1 MELQIPE
8 YAANLMKKLE
18 QAGYQAWAVGGCVR
32 DSLLGLTPHDWD
44 LCTSALPEQTA
55 AVFSDLPLIR
65 NGEKHGTIAVCT
77 EGQVVEITTLRSEG
91 SYTDGRHP
99 DWVKFVPDLRQ
110 DLARRDFTVNAIAWS
125 PRRGYADPFGGWEDL
140 KNKLLRCVGQP
151 HRRFEEDA
159 LRLLRGIRFAA
170 RFRLAVEEQTLRAMV
185 DSAQLVQRLSG
196 ERVFTEL
203 NGFLGAADFDD
214 LIRFA
219 PVLTAAIPELA
230 PAVGFDQHSPHHA
243 YDVYTHICHVTAA
256 VPAQPVQ
263 LRWAAFLH
271 DVGKPACFTRDETGR
286 GHFKEHAQVGAQMA
300 QDILTRLH
308 APKGLRED
316 VVWLVSHHMTPLE
329 NDEKQLRRYLS
340 RYGCPRLL
348 YLIALQR
355 ADMASKGICD
365 EDAAARLDA
374 VKETVLRLNLAES
387 RLTVPALAVDGNDMK
402 ALGYSGP
409 QIGQILKQLLEKVLD
424 GSLENRRESLLDE
437 AKKQREEAQKCLTT
451 PTKP

>member
-1 MELQIPE
+1 MLSRGQAEWILSS
-8 YAANLMKKLE
+8 LE
-18 QAGYQAWAVGGCVR
+18 EAGYPAYLVGGCVR
-32 DSLLGLTPHDWD
+32 DELLGLPTCDYD
-44 LCTSALPEQTA
+44 IATAARPEQTQ
-55 AVFSDLPLIR
+55 AVFRDIR
-65 NGEKHGTIAVCT
+65 QDTVGIRHGTVRLCLPGGVAEVTTFRT
-77 EGQVVEITTLRSEG
+77 EGGYDDS
-91 SYTDGRHP
+91 RHP
-99 DWVKFVPDLRQ
+99 GWVEFVPDIET

-125 PRRGYADPFGGWEDL
+125 PRRGYADPFGGREDL

-196 ERVFTEL
+196 ERIFGEL

-271 DVGKPACFTRDETGR
+271 DVGKPACFTQDETGR

-409 QIGQILKQLLEKVLD
+409 QIGHILKQLLEKVLD

-437 AKKQREEAQKCLTT
+437 AEKQREEAQKCLTT

>member
-1 MELQIPE
+1 MLSRGQAEWILSS
-8 YAANLMKKLE
+8 LE
-18 QAGYQAWAVGGCVR
+18 EAGYPAYLVGGCVR
-32 DSLLGLTPHDWD
+32 DELLGLPTCDYD
-44 LCTSALPEQTA
+44 IATAARPEQTQ
-55 AVFSDLPLIR
+55 AVFRDIR
-65 NGEKHGTIAVCT
+65 QDTVGIRHGTVRLRLPGGVAEVTTFRT
-77 EGQVVEITTLRSEG
+77 EGGYDDS
-91 SYTDGRHP
+91 RHP
-99 DWVKFVPDLRQ
+99 GWVEFVPDSET

>member
-1 MELQIPE
+1 MLSRGQAEWILSS
-8 YAANLMKKLE
+8 LE
-18 QAGYQAWAVGGCVR
+18 EAGYPAYLVGGCVR
-32 DSLLGLTPHDWD
+32 DELLGLPTCDYD
-44 LCTSALPEQTA
+44 IATAARPEQTQ
-55 AVFSDLPLIR
+55 AVFRGIR
-65 NGEKHGTIAVCT
+65 QDTVGIRHGTVRLRLPGGVAEVTTFRT
-77 EGQVVEITTLRSEG
+77 EGGYDDS
-91 SYTDGRHP
+91 RHP
-99 DWVKFVPDLRQ
+99 GWVEFVPDIET

-125 PRRGYADPFGGWEDL
+125 PRRGYADPFGGREDL

-170 RFRLAVEEQTLRAMV
+170 RFRLAVEAQTLRAMV

-196 ERVFTEL
+196 ERIFGEL

-219 PVLTAAIPELA
+219 PVLTATIPELA

-256 VPAQPVQ
+256 VPARPVQ
-263 LRWAAFLH
+263 LRWTAFLH

-300 QDILTRLH
+300 QEILTRLH

-437 AKKQREEAQKCLTT
+437 AEKQREEAQKCLTT

>member
-1 MELQIPE
+1 MLSRGQAEWILSS
-8 YAANLMKKLE
+8 LE
-18 QAGYQAWAVGGCVR
+18 EAGYPAYLVGGCVR
-32 DSLLGLTPHDWD
+32 DELLGLPTCDYD
-44 LCTSALPEQTA
+44 IATAARPEQTQ
-55 AVFSDLPLIR
+55 AVFRGIR
-65 NGEKHGTIAVCT
+65 QDTVGIRHGTVRLRLPGGVAEVTTFRT
-77 EGQVVEITTLRSEG
+77 EGGYDDS
-91 SYTDGRHP
+91 RHP
-99 DWVKFVPDLRQ
+99 GWVEFVPDIET

-125 PRRGYADPFGGWEDL
+125 PRRGYADPFGGREDL

-170 RFRLAVEEQTLRAMV
+170 RFRLAVEAQTLRAMV

-196 ERVFTEL
+196 ERIFAEL

-219 PVLTAAIPELA
+219 PVLTATIPELA

-256 VPAQPVQ
+256 VPARPVQ

-300 QDILTRLH
+300 QEILTRLH

-348 YLIALQR
+348 YLISLQR

-365 EDAAARLDA
+365 EAAAARLDA
-374 VKETVLRLNLAES
+374 VRLTVLRLNLAES
-387 RLTVPALAVDGNDMK
+387 RLNIPALAVDGNDMK

-437 AKKQREEAQKCLTT
+437 AEKQREEAQKCLTT

>member
-1 MELQIPE
+1 MLSRGQAEWILSS
-8 YAANLMKKLE
+8 LE
-18 QAGYQAWAVGGCVR
+18 EAGYPAYLVGGCVR
-32 DSLLGLTPHDWD
+32 DELLGLPTCDYD
-44 LCTSALPEQTA
+44 IATAARPEQTQ
-55 AVFSDLPLIR
+55 AVFRDIR
-65 NGEKHGTIAVCT
+65 QDTVGIRHGTVRLRLPGGVAEVTTFRT
-77 EGQVVEITTLRSEG
+77 EGGYDDS
-91 SYTDGRHP
+91 RHP
-99 DWVKFVPDLRQ
+99 GWVEFVPDIET

-125 PRRGYADPFGGWEDL
+125 PRRGYADPFGGREDL

-170 RFRLAVEEQTLRAMV
+170 RFRLAVEAQTLRAMV

-196 ERVFTEL
+196 ERIFAEL

-219 PVLTAAIPELA
+219 PVLTATIPELA

-256 VPAQPVQ
+256 VPARPVQ

-300 QDILTRLH
+300 QEILTRLH

-374 VKETVLRLNLAES
+374 VRLTVLRLNLAES

-437 AKKQREEAQKCLTT
+437 AEKQREEAQKCLTT

>member
-1 MELQIPE
+1 MLSRAQAEWILCT
-8 YAANLMKKLE
+8 LE
-18 QAGYQAWAVGGCVR
+18 EAGYPAYLVGGCVR
-32 DSLLGLTPHDWD
+32 DELLGLPTYDYD
-44 LCTSALPEQTA
+44 ITTGARPEEIQ
-55 AVFSDLPLIR
+55 AVFRDVKQDTVGIR
-65 NGEKHGTIAVCT
+65 HGTVRLRLPGGVAEVTTFRT
-77 EGQVVEITTLRSEG
+77 EGGYDDS
-91 SYTDGRHP
+91 RHP
-99 DWVKFVPDLRQ
+99 GWVEFVPDIET
-110 DLARRDFTVNAIAWS
+110 DLARRDFTINAIAWS
-125 PRRGYADPFGGWEDL
+125 PRRGYADPFGGREDL

-170 RFRLAVEEQTLRAMV
+170 RFRLTVEEQTLRAMV

-196 ERVFTEL
+196 ERVFAEL

-308 APKGLRED
+308 APKALRED
-316 VVWLVSHHMTPLE
+316 VVWLVSHHMTPLG

-365 EDAAARLDA
+365 EAAAARLDA
-374 VKETVLRLNLAES
+374 VRLTVLRLNLAES
-387 RLTVPALAVDGNDMK
+387 RLNIPALAVDGNDMK

-437 AKKQREEAQKCLTT
+437 AEKQREEAQKCLTT

>member
-1 MELQIPE
+1 MLSRGQAEWILSS
-8 YAANLMKKLE
+8 LE
-18 QAGYQAWAVGGCVR
+18 EAGYPAYLVGGCVR
-32 DSLLGLTPHDWD
+32 DELLGLPTCDYD
-44 LCTSALPEQTA
+44 IATAARPEQTQ
-55 AVFSDLPLIR
+55 AVFRDIR
-65 NGEKHGTIAVCT
+65 QDTVGIRHGTVRLRLPGGVAEVTTFRT
-77 EGQVVEITTLRSEG
+77 EGGYDDS
-91 SYTDGRHP
+91 RHP
-99 DWVKFVPDLRQ
+99 GWVEFVPDIET

-125 PRRGYADPFGGWEDL
+125 PRRGYADPFGGREDL

-196 ERVFTEL
+196 ERIFGEL

-300 QDILTRLH
+300 QEILTRLH

-348 YLIALQR
+348 YLISLQR

-365 EDAAARLDA
+365 EAAAARLDA

-387 RLTVPALAVDGNDMK
+387 RLNIPALAVDGNDMK

-437 AKKQREEAQKCLTT
+437 AEKQREEAQKCLTT

>member
-1 MELQIPE
+1 MLSRGQAEWILSS
-8 YAANLMKKLE
+8 LE
-18 QAGYQAWAVGGCVR
+18 EAGYPAYLVGGCVR
-32 DSLLGLTPHDWD
+32 DELLGLPTCDYD
-44 LCTSALPEQTA
+44 IATAARPEQTQ
-55 AVFSDLPLIR
+55 AVFRGIR
-65 NGEKHGTIAVCT
+65 QDTVGIRHGTVRLRLPGGVAEVTTFRT
-77 EGQVVEITTLRSEG
+77 EGGYDDS
-91 SYTDGRHP
+91 RHP
-99 DWVKFVPDLRQ
+99 GWVEFVPDIET
-110 DLARRDFTVNAIAWS
+110 DLARRDFTINAIAWS
-125 PRRGYADPFGGWEDL
+125 PRRGYADPFGGREDL

-170 RFRLAVEEQTLRAMV
+170 RFRLTVEEQTLRAMV

-196 ERVFTEL
+196 ERVFAEL

-308 APKGLRED
+308 APKALRED
-316 VVWLVSHHMTPLE
+316 VVWLVSHHMTPLG

-340 RYGCPRLL
+340 RYGCPR
-348 YLIALQR
+348 QR

-365 EDAAARLDA
+365 KAAAARLDA
-374 VKETVLRLNLAES
+374 VRLTVLRLNLAES
-387 RLTVPALAVDGNDMK
+387 RLNIPALAVDGNDMK

-437 AKKQREEAQKCLTT
+437 AEKQREEAQKCLTT

>member
-1 MELQIPE
+1 MLSRGQAEWILSS
-8 YAANLMKKLE
+8 LE
-18 QAGYQAWAVGGCVR
+18 EAGYPAYLVGGCVR
-32 DSLLGLTPHDWD
+32 DELLGLPTCDYD
-44 LCTSALPEQTA
+44 IATAARPEQTQ
-55 AVFSDLPLIR
+55 AVFRGIR
-65 NGEKHGTIAVCT
+65 QDTVGIRHGTVRLRLPGGVAEVTTFRT
-77 EGQVVEITTLRSEG
+77 EGGYDDS
-91 SYTDGRHP
+91 RHP
-99 DWVKFVPDLRQ
+99 GWVEFVPDIET
-110 DLARRDFTVNAIAWS
+110 DLARRDFTINAIAWS
-125 PRRGYADPFGGWEDL
+125 PRRGYADPFGGREDL

-170 RFRLAVEEQTLRAMV
+170 RFRLTVEEQTLRAMV

-196 ERVFTEL
+196 ERVFAEL

-219 PVLTAAIPELA
+219 PVLTAAIPELT

-243 YDVYTHICHVTAA
+243 VYTHICHVTAA

-308 APKGLRED
+308 APKALRED
-316 VVWLVSHHMTPLE
+316 VVWLVSHHMTPLG

-365 EDAAARLDA
+365 EAAAARLDA
-374 VKETVLRLNLAES
+374 VRLTVLRLNLAES
-387 RLTVPALAVDGNDMK
+387 RLNIPALAVDGNDMK

-437 AKKQREEAQKCLTT
+437 AEKQREEAQKCLTT

>member
-1 MELQIPE
+1 MLTRGQAEWILSS
-8 YAANLMKKLE
+8 LE
-18 QAGYQAWAVGGCVR
+18 EAGYPAYLVGGCVR
-32 DSLLGLTPHDWD
+32 DELLGLPTCDYD
-44 LCTSALPEQTA
+44 IATAARPEQTQ
-55 AVFSDLPLIR
+55 AVFRDIR
-65 NGEKHGTIAVCT
+65 QDTVGIRHGTVRLCLPGGVAEVTTFRT
-77 EGQVVEITTLRSEG
+77 EGGYNDS
-91 SYTDGRHP
+91 RHP
-99 DWVKFVPDLRQ
+99 GWVEFVPDIET

-125 PRRGYADPFGGWEDL
+125 PRRGYADPFGGREDL

-185 DSAQLVQRLSG
+185 DSAQLVQKLSG
-196 ERVFTEL
+196 ERIFGEL
-203 NGFLGAADFDD
+203 DGFLGAADFDD

-230 PAVGFDQHSPHHA
+230 PAVDFDQHSPHHA

-271 DVGKPACFTRDETGR
+271 DVGKPACFTQDKTGR

-300 QDILTRLH
+300 QEILTRLH

-365 EDAAARLDA
+365 EAAAARLDA

-437 AKKQREEAQKCLTT
+437 AEKQREEAQKCLTT

>member
-1 MELQIPE
+1 MLSRGQAEWILSS
-8 YAANLMKKLE
+8 LE
-18 QAGYQAWAVGGCVR
+18 EAGYPAYLVGGCVR
-32 DSLLGLTPHDWD
+32 DELLGLPTCDYD
-44 LCTSALPEQTA
+44 IATAARPEQTQ
-55 AVFSDLPLIR
+55 AVFRGIR
-65 NGEKHGTIAVCT
+65 QDTVGIRHGTVRLRLPGGVAEVTTFRT
-77 EGQVVEITTLRSEG
+77 EGGYDDS
-91 SYTDGRHP
+91 RHP
-99 DWVKFVPDLRQ
+99 GWVEFVPDIET
-110 DLARRDFTVNAIAWS
+110 DLARRDFTINAIAWS
-125 PRRGYADPFGGWEDL
+125 PRRGYADPFGGREDL

-170 RFRLAVEEQTLRAMV
+170 RFRLTVEEQTLRAMV

-196 ERVFTEL
+196 ERVFAEL

-219 PVLTAAIPELA
+219 PVLTAAIPELT
-230 PAVGFDQHSPHHA
+230 PAVGFDQHSPHH
-243 YDVYTHICHVTAA
+243 DVYTHICHVTAA

-308 APKGLRED
+308 APKALRED
-316 VVWLVSHHMTPLE
+316 VVWLVSHHMTPLG

-365 EDAAARLDA
+365 EAAAARLDA
-374 VKETVLRLNLAES
+374 VRLTVLRLNLAES
-387 RLTVPALAVDGNDMK
+387 RLNIPALAVDGNDMK

-437 AKKQREEAQKCLTT
+437 AEKQREEAQKCLTT

>member
-1 MELQIPE
+1 MLSRGQAEWILSS
-8 YAANLMKKLE
+8 LE
-18 QAGYQAWAVGGCVR
+18 EAGYPAYLVGGCVR
-32 DSLLGLTPHDWD
+32 DELLGLPTCDYD
-44 LCTSALPEQTA
+44 IATAARPEQTQ
-55 AVFSDLPLIR
+55 AVFRGIR
-65 NGEKHGTIAVCT
+65 QDTVGIRHGTVRLRLPGGVAEVTTFRT
-77 EGQVVEITTLRSEG
+77 EGGYDDS
-91 SYTDGRHP
+91 RHP
-99 DWVKFVPDLRQ
+99 GWVEFVPDIET

-125 PRRGYADPFGGWEDL
+125 PRRGYADPFGGREDL

-170 RFRLAVEEQTLRAMV
+170 RFRLAVEAQTLRAMV

-196 ERVFTEL
+196 ERIFAEL

-219 PVLTAAIPELA
+219 PVLTATIPELA

-256 VPAQPVQ
+256 VPARPVQ

-300 QDILTRLH
+300 QEILTRLH

-365 EDAAARLDA
+365 EDAAAWLDA

-387 RLTVPALAVDGNDMK
+387 RLTVPALAVDGSDMK
-402 ALGYSGP
+402 ALGYCGRE
-409 QIGQILKQLLEKVLD
+409 IGNILKDLLDKVLD
-424 GSLENRRESLLDE
+424 GTLENRRECLLAE
-437 AKKQREEAQKCLTT
+437 AENQRKEAQKCLTT

>member
-1 MELQIPE
+1 MLSRGQAEWILSS
-8 YAANLMKKLE
+8 LE
-18 QAGYQAWAVGGCVR
+18 EAGYPAYLVGGCVR
-32 DSLLGLTPHDWD
+32 DELLGLPTCDYD
-44 LCTSALPEQTA
+44 IATAARPEQTQ
-55 AVFSDLPLIR
+55 AVFRDIR
-65 NGEKHGTIAVCT
+65 QDTVGIRHGTVRLCLPGGVAEV
-77 EGQVVEITTLRSEG
+77 TTLRTEG
-91 SYTDGRHP
+91 GYDDSRHP
-99 DWVKFVPDLRQ
+99 GWVVFVPDIET

-125 PRRGYADPFGGWEDL
+125 PRRGYADPFGGREDL

-185 DSAQLVQRLSG
+185 DSARLVQKLSG
-196 ERVFTEL
+196 ERIFGEL

-243 YDVYTHICHVTAA
+243 YDVYTHICHVTVA

-271 DVGKPACFTRDETGR
+271 DVGKPACFTQDETGR

-365 EDAAARLDA
+365 EAAAARLNA

-409 QIGQILKQLLEKVLD
+409 QIGHILKQLLEKVLD

-437 AKKQREEAQKCLTT
+437 AEKQRKEAQKCLTT

>member
-1 MELQIPE
+1 MLSRGQAEWILSS
-8 YAANLMKKLE
+8 LE
-18 QAGYQAWAVGGCVR
+18 EAGYPAYLVGGCVR
-32 DSLLGLTPHDWD
+32 DELLGLPTCDYD
-44 LCTSALPEQTA
+44 IATAARPEQTQ
-55 AVFSDLPLIR
+55 AVFRGIR
-65 NGEKHGTIAVCT
+65 QDTVGIRHGTVRLRLPGGVAEVTTFRT
-77 EGQVVEITTLRSEG
+77 EGGYDDS
-91 SYTDGRHP
+91 RHP
-99 DWVKFVPDLRQ
+99 GWVEFVPDIET

-125 PRRGYADPFGGWEDL
+125 PRRGYADPFGGREDL

-170 RFRLAVEEQTLRAMV
+170 RFRLAVEAQTLRAMV

-196 ERVFTEL
+196 ERIFAEL

-219 PVLTAAIPELA
+219 PVLTATIPELA

-256 VPAQPVQ
+256 VPARPVQ

-300 QDILTRLH
+300 QEILTRLH

-365 EDAAARLDA
+365 EDAAAWLDA

-409 QIGQILKQLLEKVLD
+409 HIGQILKQLLEKVLD

-437 AKKQREEAQKCLTT
+437 AEKQREEAQKCLTT

>member
-1 MELQIPE
+1 MLSRGQAEWILSS
-8 YAANLMKKLE
+8 LE
-18 QAGYQAWAVGGCVR
+18 EAGYPAYLVGGCVR
-32 DSLLGLTPHDWD
+32 DELLGLPTCDYD
-44 LCTSALPEQTA
+44 IATAARPEQTQ
-55 AVFSDLPLIR
+55 AVFRDIR
-65 NGEKHGTIAVCT
+65 QDTVGIRHGTVRLRLPGGVAEVTTFRT
-77 EGQVVEITTLRSEG
+77 EGGYDDS
-91 SYTDGRHP
+91 RHP
-99 DWVKFVPDLRQ
+99 GWVEFVPDIET

>member
-1 MELQIPE
+1 MLSRGQAEWILSS
-8 YAANLMKKLE
+8 LE
-18 QAGYQAWAVGGCVR
+18 EAGYPAYLVGGCVR
-32 DSLLGLTPHDWD
+32 DELLGLPTCDYD
-44 LCTSALPEQTA
+44 IATAARPEQTQ
-55 AVFSDLPLIR
+55 AVFRGIR
-65 NGEKHGTIAVCT
+65 QDTVGIRHGTVRLRLPGGVAEVTTFRT
-77 EGQVVEITTLRSEG
+77 EGGYDDS
-91 SYTDGRHP
+91 RHP
-99 DWVKFVPDLRQ
+99 GWVEFVPDIET
-110 DLARRDFTVNAIAWS
+110 DLARRDFTINAIAWS
-125 PRRGYADPFGGWEDL
+125 PRRGYADPFGGREDL

-170 RFRLAVEEQTLRAMV
+170 RFRLTVEEQTLRAMV

-196 ERVFTEL
+196 ERVFAEL

-308 APKGLRED
+308 APKALRED
-316 VVWLVSHHMTPLE
+316 VVWLVSHHMTPLG

-365 EDAAARLDA
+365 EAAAARLDA
-374 VKETVLRLNLAES
+374 VRLTVLRLNLAES
-387 RLTVPALAVDGNDMK
+387 RLNIPALAVDGNDMK

-437 AKKQREEAQKCLTT
+437 AEKQREEAQKCLTT

>member
-1 MELQIPE
+1 MLSRGQAEWILSS
-8 YAANLMKKLE
+8 LE
-18 QAGYQAWAVGGCVR
+18 EAGYPAYLVGGCVR
-32 DSLLGLTPHDWD
+32 DELLGLPTCDYD
-44 LCTSALPEQTA
+44 ITTGARPEEIQ
-55 AVFSDLPLIR
+55 AVFRDVKQDTVGIR
-65 NGEKHGTIAVCT
+65 HGTVRLCLPGGVAEVTTFRT
-77 EGQVVEITTLRSEG
+77 EGGYDDS
-91 SYTDGRHP
+91 RHP
-99 DWVKFVPDLRQ
+99 GWVEFVPDIET

-125 PRRGYADPFGGWEDL
+125 PRRGYADPFGGREDL

-170 RFRLAVEEQTLRAMV
+170 RFRLAVEAQTLRAMV

-196 ERVFTEL
+196 ERIFAEL

-271 DVGKPACFTRDETGR
+271 DVGKPACFTQDETGR

-365 EDAAARLDA
+365 EAAAARLDA
-374 VKETVLRLNLAES
+374 VRLTVLRLNLAES

-402 ALGYSGP
+402 ALGYSGL
-409 QIGQILKQLLEKVLD
+409 QIGHILKQLLEKVLD

-437 AKKQREEAQKCLTT
+437 AEKQREEAQKCLTT